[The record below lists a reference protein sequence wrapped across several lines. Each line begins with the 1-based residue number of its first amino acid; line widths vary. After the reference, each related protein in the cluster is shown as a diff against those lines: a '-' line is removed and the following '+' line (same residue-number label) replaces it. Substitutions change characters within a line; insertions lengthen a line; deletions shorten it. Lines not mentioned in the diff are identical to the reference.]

1 MFATDL
7 GLTAP
12 QIVGICRLEF
22 HSRSYAADQEKS
34 RRPLENLAW
43 GRAACIGA
51 RAYVC
56 CYLPRGRGMI
66 KPVGRRACLRT
77 RLMWVA
83 SAVLVASCQATP
95 EAPSARPGLG
105 SRVLIDRQ
113 VSGDLPTDL
122 LTSKT
127 HAQRLPAIRPT
138 SSWTIRWSF
147 NCSNYGNHSG
157 YFGIY
162 LHGSREHPRL
172 VVEWDTQKDGV
183 VSGLKPGTYTL
194 EVSSLCGWH
203 IIVAESTAA
212 SAER

>member
-1 MFATDL
+1 MKPA
-7 GLTAP
+7 
-12 QIVGICRLEF
+12 
-22 HSRSYAADQEKS
+22 RS
-34 RRPLENLAW
+34 
-43 GRAACIGA
+43 
-51 RAYVC
+51 
-56 CYLPRGRGMI
+56 
-66 KPVGRRACLRT
+66 RACLLIRV
-77 RLMWVA
+77 MWFV
-83 SAVLVASCQATP
+83 SVVLLASCQATP

-127 HAQRLPAIRPT
+127 HAQLLPDIRPT
-138 SSWTIRWSF
+138 SPWTIRWSF
-147 NCSNYGNHSG
+147 NCSNNGNHPG

-172 VVEWDTQKDGV
+172 VVEWDTQKDGEV
-183 VSGLKPGTYTL
+183 AGLKPGAYTL

-212 SAER
+212 SAQR